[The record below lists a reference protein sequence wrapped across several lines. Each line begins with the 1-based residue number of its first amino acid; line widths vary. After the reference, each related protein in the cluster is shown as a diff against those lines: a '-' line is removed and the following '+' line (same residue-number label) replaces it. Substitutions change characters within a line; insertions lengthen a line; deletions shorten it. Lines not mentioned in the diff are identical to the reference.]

1 MPVGDHRINIAA
13 IKMSFLI
20 TIVLVGIVPLCLYLI
35 ALLHPPAA
43 SAMGKHPGI
52 VIAVIIVGTLLVAM
66 AFHDVVIAP
75 CRATTSPHT
84 VTTNL
89 NLGNPYTTEY
99 KDSGEWCIW
108 VRGTFPDD

>member
-1 MPVGDHRINIAA
+1 MPVRDHRINIAA
-13 IKMSFLI
+13 FEMSFLI
-20 TIVLVGIVPLCLYLI
+20 TIVLIGIVPLCLYII

-52 VIAVIIVGTLLVAM
+52 VVAVIIVGAFLVAM
-66 AFHDVVIAP
+66 AFHDAVIAP
-75 CRATTSPHT
+75 CRAMTSPHA
-84 VTTNL
+84 VTN
-89 NLGNPYTTEY
+89 NLGYPYTTEY

>member
-1 MPVGDHRINIAA
+1 
-13 IKMSFLI
+13 MSFLI
-20 TIVLVGIVPLCLYLI
+20 TIVLVGTVPLCLYII
-35 ALLHPPAA
+35 ALLYPPAA
-43 SAMGKHPGI
+43 SSMWKHPGI

-75 CRATTSPHT
+75 CRAMTSPHT
-84 VTTNL
+84 VTN
-89 NLGNPYTTEY
+89 NLGYPYTTEY

>member
-20 TIVLVGIVPLCLYLI
+20 TIVLVGIVPFCLYII

-75 CRATTSPHT
+75 CRAMTSPHI
-84 VTTNL
+84 VTN
-89 NLGNPYTTEY
+89 NLGYPYTTEY

>member
-20 TIVLVGIVPLCLYLI
+20 TIVLVGIVPFCLYII

-66 AFHDVVIAP
+66 AFHDVVIAR
-75 CRATTSPHT
+75 CRAMTSPHT
-84 VTTNL
+84 VTN
-89 NLGNPYTTEY
+89 NLGYPYTTEY